1 MERSES
7 KNVPAKMMAF
17 KSTLSLMQSR
27 YPLAFPK
34 ANTTAIHPL
43 KLKIHEDIHAAIDAG
58 ELDISRLKIRNFL
71 RYWCNAPFYKK
82 ALVAGAAR
90 VDLNGQPAGVVTQQE
105 IERDEAKGKREATDN
120 QGSTDS
126 AS

>member
-1 MERSES
+1 MRSE
-7 KNVPAKMMAF
+7 
-17 KSTLSLMQSR
+17 
-27 YPLAFPK
+27 
-34 ANTTAIHPL
+34 
-43 KLKIHEDIHAAIDAG
+43 AAI
-58 ELDISRLKIRNFL
+58 EQ
-71 RYWCNAPFYKK
+71 
-82 ALVAGAAR
+82 ALLAGAAR